1 MDRRTLIT
9 AAFAASLGA
18 CGDAVAGPLPDETA
32 LAAAAERLRRTMID
46 VDPAVLNELFSD
58 KLTYGHSDG
67 RVQTKDEVV
76 ASLVEKRSA
85 FHTIQISR
93 QTLSIS
99 GDVGI
104 IRNRFESDGVSNG
117 KPSRPDLA
125 VLQLWQQQDGRWRLL
140 ARQALAYVERS

>member
-1 MDRRTLIT
+1 MDRRTLIA

-18 CGDAVAGPLPDETA
+18 SGDALAGPVTDETA

-46 VDPAVLNELFSD
+46 VDPAVLKELFSD

-76 ASLVEKRSA
+76 ASLVEKRSV

-93 QTLSIS
+93 QTLSLS

-104 IRNRFESDGVSNG
+104 IRNRFEADGASNG
-117 KPSRPDLA
+117 KPSKPDLA
-125 VLQLWQQQDGRWRLL
+125 VLQVWQRQDGRWRLL